1 MRGLILKD
9 LYLIKGF
16 GRQYTFVLIFMA
28 IWAIAI
34 KATTFLCIYAILM
47 GAMII
52 LSVMTIDDS
61 VSFNRFALTMP
72 VCERTL
78 VRSKYLLF
86 ILTVSVGAV
95 TALLISGIASFLP
108 IEMNQEF
115 GWHEIMP
122 SVTLFIVATSIAFP
136 VIWLKGAE
144 KGRYVYMA
152 AILGMGGV
160 VYAAVKLCQQFE
172 ISLDALELVPD
183 TLFVGVFAG
192 ICIISLVTSYFIS
205 VRLVRK
211 KEW

>member
-95 TALLISGIASFLP
+95 TALLISGIVSFLP

>member
-95 TALLISGIASFLP
+95 TALLISGIVSFLP

-172 ISLDALELVPD
+172 ISLDALELVLD